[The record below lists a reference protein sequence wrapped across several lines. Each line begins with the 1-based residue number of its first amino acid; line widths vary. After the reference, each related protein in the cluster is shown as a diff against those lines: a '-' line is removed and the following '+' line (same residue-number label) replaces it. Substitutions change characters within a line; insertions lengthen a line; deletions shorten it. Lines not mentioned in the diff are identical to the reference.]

1 MHAALLSRPQEVT
14 MFTRRIVAS
23 TCALAL
29 LAPAAAVARPADNGP
44 AVNRGGVVYGDTK
57 YDLQNQQDLNGG
69 DAADRVDR
77 IGSLTPQQLAA
88 AYGTTQPK
96 GSPVLSAQQFSEAY
110 GATAPNARFVPA
122 SATTPATSSK
132 GDDND
137 GWQIAAISE
146 AALIAL
152 LACGSAAVVVRARR
166 RVTA

>member
-14 MFTRRIVAS
+14 MSTRRIVAGA
-23 TCALAL
+23 CALAL

-44 AVNRGGVVYGDTK
+44 AVNRSGVVYGDTK

-69 DAADRVDR
+69 AAADRVDR

-88 AYGTTQPK
+88 AYGAREPKATTANVYVPPADPTK
-96 GSPVLSAQQFSEAY
+96 VY
-110 GATAPNARFVPA
+110 GVTKAPAAANTPAPA
-122 SATTPATSSK
+122 SSDS
-132 GDDND
+132 DD

-146 AALIAL
+146 AGLLAL
-152 LACGSAAVVVRARR
+152 LACGSAALVVRARR